1 MPVRRTYDTKRCRDL
16 REQRTQA
23 ELRLWQRLRG
33 HRLHGLKFR
42 RQHPV
47 GPYFVDFYCAEARLV
62 VEVDGSQHIE
72 DSRYDGR
79 RTYALEARGLRVLRF
94 WNDDV
99 LARTDE
105 VLEAIVEALRSPHPA
120 LRAVPLPA
128 SGEREG

>member
-1 MPVRRTYDTKRCRDL
+1 MRRPYDTKRCRHLRDL
-16 REQRTQA
+16 STQA

-33 HRLHGLKFR
+33 HRLEGMKFR

-62 VEVDGSQHIE
+62 VEVDGSQHL
-72 DSRYDGR
+72 DDARYDER
-79 RTYALEARGLRVLRF
+79 RTCALEARGLRVLRF

-105 VLEAIVEALRSPHPA
+105 VLEAIAAALRVPHPA

-128 SGEREG
+128 SGERVD

>member
-1 MPVRRTYDTKRCRDL
+1 MRRPYDTKRCRCL
-16 REQRTQA
+16 REQRSEA
-23 ELRLWQRLRG
+23 EHRLWLRLRG
-33 HRLHGLKFR
+33 HRLAGMKFR

-62 VEVDGSQHIE
+62 IEVDGRQHI
-72 DSRYDGR
+72 DGARYDER
-79 RTYALEARGLRVLRF
+79 RTHTLEAAGLRVLRF

-105 VLEAIVEALRSPHPA
+105 VLEAIFSALHSPLPA

-128 SGEREG
+128 RGERQG